1 MKGPFCG
8 TNVTTDEG
16 FRKLTK
22 RRVVISWVLV
32 IIGILTFVISEYAKY
47 TGVSM
52 LSEKYQGIFSGMGAG
67 LIGASLAQVVRFN
80 KLLKDETKL
89 REARIL
95 ASDERCNAINDRA
108 LKVALAVLIFAIYV
122 LLIVGFFVEMSLTNV
137 MLLLLGVFFVAF
149 LIANAIYS
157 KRM

>member
-8 TNVTTDEG
+8 TDITTDEG
-16 FRKLTK
+16 FKKLTK
-22 RRVVISWVLV
+22 RRVVISWVMV
-32 IIGILTFVISEYAKY
+32 IIGILTLIISEYAKH

-67 LIGASLAQVVRFN
+67 LIGAALAQVVRFN
-80 KLLKDETKL
+80 KLLKDEAKL

-95 ASDERCNAINDRA
+95 ATDERCNAINDKA
-108 LKVALAVLIFAIYV
+108 LKEALAVLIFAIYV
-122 LLIVGFFVEMSLTNV
+122 FLIVGFFVEMSLTTV
-137 MLLLLGVFFVAF
+137 MMILLGVFFVAF
-149 LIANAIYS
+149 LVANTIYS